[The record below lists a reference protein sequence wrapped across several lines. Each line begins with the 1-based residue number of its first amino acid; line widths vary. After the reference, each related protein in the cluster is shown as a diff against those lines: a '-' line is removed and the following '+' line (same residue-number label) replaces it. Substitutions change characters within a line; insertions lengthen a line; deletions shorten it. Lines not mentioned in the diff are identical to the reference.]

1 MNIQKEIESYEKK
14 IEELKSISKEKTIK
28 IKELKIE
35 VETEIHNK
43 NQTLAEAIKDC
54 PKGWRLLTYNEIQWL
69 RNSKYINKL
78 NLLYTWEFIENPDK
92 ISKKRKKNIGQQ
104 NKNPM
109 DVVKDVEVAEGA
121 KSADNIN
128 LNKHGIKRISDEIL
142 TD

>member
-43 NQTLAEAIKDC
+43 NQTLAEAMKDC

-92 ISKKRKKNIGQQ
+92 ISKKRRYVAWFYANSGRAVL
-104 NKNPM
+104 NCFRNP
-109 DVVKDVEVAEGA
+109 
-121 KSADNIN
+121 
-128 LNKHGIKRISDEIL
+128 SD
-142 TD
+142 TC